1 MRARYYDLWPVLVVI
16 VRITHPHNV
25 IFQVHTSAVTL
36 RRRLLFLREIRI
48 SLAQVDYHR
57 ATRINM
63 LTTVALNTT
72 NWSRDHLALFVSKL
86 LEHYLALRRTQA
98 LFQEL
103 RCRPRGNALGLELQL
118 SNYDR
123 VAHIRFRTQLPSLIQ
138 HHLTRLTIFVNV
150 VNNMNDRVDRHLS
163 SVRVKLNRY
172 VVSLR
177 SSIALVSGTYR
188 LFHHFHHRLQ
198 RQVALRG

>member
-1 MRARYYDLWPVLVVI
+1 MRSRNYDLRTVLVVI
-16 VRITHPHNV
+16 VRITHPHNE
-25 IFQVHTSAVTL
+25 IFQVHASAVTL
-36 RRRLLFLREIRI
+36 RRRLLLLWKIRI

-57 ATRINM
+57 PARISM
-63 LTTVALNTT
+63 LTAIALNTT
-72 NWSRDHLALFVSKL
+72 NRSRDHLALFVSKL
-86 LEHYLALRRTQA
+86 LKHYLALRRTQA

-118 SNYDR
+118 SHYDR

-138 HHLTRLTIFVNV
+138 HHLSRLTVFVNV
-150 VNNMNDRVDRHLS
+150 VNHMDDRVDRHLS

-177 SSIALVSGTYR
+177 ASIALVSGTYS
-188 LFHHFHHRLQ
+188 LFHHCYHRLQ